1 MIRGK
6 PLVGGF
12 PVRALLSVVVCAFVA
27 SGCATKAD
35 VQTLESSI
43 VDEMA
48 QIRDDQRVL
57 LRQMQ
62 AAVDSLDAA
71 EARRASTGQGELDRR
86 VQRLESSLA
95 ALLDLTSQNNQLLN
109 DLLSRSAMSGGM
121 PGAMPGEAGYPTE
134 PGDTLAPG
142 GAASDAASMP
152 GGGAGD
158 DARQYYAM
166 ALEEFRKGNYETARG
181 ALQEFLAMNPSHELA
196 PDAQYHI
203 ARTYEDAGDV
213 AMALAE
219 YQRVTEL
226 YPDSN
231 RAPTALWRRG
241 LLEVARGNT
250 AIARRLFTQIQNG
263 YPDSPEV
270 PLARQELAK
279 LGG

>member
-1 MIRGK
+1 VSRAT
-6 PLVGGF
+6 PLVGGLS
-12 PVRALLSVVVCAFVA
+12 VRAHAVFVIACAFVA
-27 SGCATKAD
+27 SACATKAD

-48 QIRDDQRVL
+48 QIRDDQMRL
-57 LRQMQ
+57 LEQMQ
-62 AAVDSLDAA
+62 SALDSLDAA

-95 ALLDLTSQNNQLLN
+95 ALMDLAAQNNQLLI
-109 DLLSRSAMSGGM
+109 DRLDRSAMAGPR
-121 PGAMPGEAGYPTE
+121 PG
-134 PGDTLAPG
+134 APG
-142 GAASDAASMP
+142 GMVTPSGDPVGP
-152 GGGAGD
+152 GGREPGAGD
-158 DARQYYAM
+158 LGADEATQFYAL

-181 ALQEFLAMNPSHELA
+181 ALQEFLAMNPSHDLA

-213 AMALAE
+213 AMALTE

-231 RAPTALWRRG
+231 RAPAALYRRG
-241 LLEVARGNT
+241 LIEVGRGNT